1 MRRIRKLRMAG
12 CDVYVHVHMPWTF
25 SGGWEKGKRKA
36 RKKGGGNR
44 RGKICFISL
53 GRDMGIGGFF
63 GLLVGMGILLGGIGV
78 L

>member
-36 RKKGGGNR
+36 RKKEG
-44 RGKICFISL
+44 
-53 GRDMGIGGFF
+53 GIGGRRFV
-63 GLLVGMGILLGGIGV
+63 LYLWAGIWG
-78 L
+78 